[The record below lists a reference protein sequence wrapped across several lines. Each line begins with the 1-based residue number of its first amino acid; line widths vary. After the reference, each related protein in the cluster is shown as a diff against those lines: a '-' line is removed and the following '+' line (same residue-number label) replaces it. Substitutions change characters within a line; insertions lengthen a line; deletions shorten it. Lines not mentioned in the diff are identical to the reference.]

1 MVSSDFENEKQPDV
15 VQVLTDE
22 KIFPWTINMTMKTL
36 RTTVQTMLMTTIPRV
51 KETNSTRI

>member
-22 KIFPWTINMTMKTL
+22 KNISLDMTMKTL
-36 RTTVQTMLMTTIPRV
+36 RTTVQTMLMTTIP
-51 KETNSTRI
+51 KG

>member
-36 RTTVQTMLMTTIPRV
+36 RTTVQTMLMTTIP
-51 KETNSTRI
+51 KG